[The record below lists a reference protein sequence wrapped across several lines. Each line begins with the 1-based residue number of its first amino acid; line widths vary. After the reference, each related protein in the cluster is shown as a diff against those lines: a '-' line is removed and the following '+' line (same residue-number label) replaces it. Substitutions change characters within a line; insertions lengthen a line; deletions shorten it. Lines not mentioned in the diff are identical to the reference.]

1 MSASADLYIF
11 NCIHHATIT
20 TSQLATREC
29 PSSLNSPGSRFATT
43 MPVPFV

>member
-20 TSQLATREC
+20 TSQLAIREY
-29 PSSLNSPGSRFATT
+29 PSSLNSPSSHFETA
-43 MPVPFV
+43 MPVSFV